1 MKWARGMGGGGWGGE
16 QLFNNGHFS
25 MNTVYNLLCRHSQ
38 SSSDALVIYVTVF
51 IKLSKVS
58 MTSPQHY

>member
-1 MKWARGMGGGGWGGE
+1 MGKTGGGGGG
-16 QLFNNGHFS
+16 QLFNKGHFS
-25 MNTVYNLLCRHSQ
+25 MNTVYNLLRTHSQ
-38 SSSDALVIYVTVF
+38 SSSDALDIYVTVF